1 MSNPTEAPKKQVFIR
16 AYRESNTLALALA
29 ILKDHPQLEVKPT
42 LILKIG
48 QKGLTQ
54 ERLIA
59 RHEKLKNKWH
69 HLWRNTPDQRIFFQN
84 TIGTFSVIGALARI
98 FHNKIGGSH
107 LAEMTNGP
115 ANILKGMGLS
125 EADTSSHLQSLFNGE
140 HLLVVRLFTHELE
153 LLETALT
160 GLDDQSLSIS

>member
-1 MSNPTEAPKKQVFIR
+1 MPNPTKVPKKQVFIR
-16 AYRESNTLALALA
+16 AYRESNALTRALA

-42 LILKIG
+42 LIVKVG
-48 QKGLTQ
+48 QKELTQ
-54 ERLIA
+54 ESLLGS
-59 RHEKLKNKWH
+59 HEKLKDSCH
-69 HLWRNTPDQRIFFQN
+69 HLWHNTPDQLIFFQN

-115 ANILKGMGLS
+115 ANILRGMGLS
-125 EADTSSHLQSLFNGE
+125 EADTSSHLQSLFDGE
-140 HLLVVRLFTHELE
+140 HLLIVRLFPHEWE
-153 LLETALT
+153 LLETALN